1 MKEQKGK
8 AEKYCFIYATTNG
21 KYNKQKKK
29 NDHKNETKMYVKQL
43 SEKRGGIWRKDIKVT
58 SIQ

>member
-1 MKEQKGK
+1 MQRQTANIISK
-8 AEKYCFIYATTNG
+8 
-21 KYNKQKKK
+21 KKK